1 MIIKT
6 WRDPYEAGFSP
17 TRPTSIE
24 LNEGLTV
31 LVGCNG
37 AGKSTLLQNIK
48 EVMNKQNIPC
58 HLYNNLNEGGSSA
71 FESAIYNGNMNLGVA
86 LFSSSEGESIKIN
99 IGQLSNLFDEFLET
113 GFMATRK
120 NRLSRALRDEEEH
133 IDSNIRVLLF
143 DAIDSG
149 LSVDSIVE
157 VKIMFDKLFET
168 ASKLGVVLYIVV
180 SANEYELARGVSCFD
195 VNLGKYITFKDYEDY
210 RAFIIKTRKNKEKRI
225 EKQAIWLDKKR
236 KREEEQYN
244 RLVEKCNA
252 KIQKIKDNAVGR
264 NLTFAEKYSIED
276 LERQIRNEKPN
287 WMR

>member
-236 KREEEQYN
+236 KREEEQYK

>member
-71 FESAIYNGNMNLGVA
+71 FESAIYNGDMNLGVA

-120 NRLSRALRDEEEH
+120 NRLSRVLRNEEKH

>member
-6 WRDPYEAGFSP
+6 WRDPYEVGFSP

-71 FESAIYNGNMNLGVA
+71 FESAIYNGDMNLGVT

-236 KREEEQYN
+236 KREEEQYK

>member
-71 FESAIYNGNMNLGVA
+71 FESAIYNGDMNLGVA

>member
-71 FESAIYNGNMNLGVA
+71 FESAIYNGGMNLGVA

-120 NRLSRALRDEEEH
+120 NRLSRALRNEEEH

-225 EKQAIWLDKKR
+225 KKQAIWLDKKR

-264 NLTFAEKYSIED
+264 NLTFTEKYSIED

>member
-113 GFMATRK
+113 GFMTTRK

-236 KREEEQYN
+236 KREEEQYK

>member
-71 FESAIYNGNMNLGVA
+71 FESAIYSGDMSLGVA

-99 IGQLSNLFDEFLET
+99 IGKLSNLFDEFLET

-157 VKIMFDKLFET
+157 VKIMFDKLLQT

-180 SANEYELARGVSCFD
+180 SANEYELARGMSCFD
-195 VNLGKYITFKDYEDY
+195 VNSGKYITFKDYEDY

-225 EKQAIWLDKKR
+225 EKQAVWLDKKH

-252 KIQKIKDNAVGR
+252 KIQKIKDSAVGR
-264 NLTFAEKYSIED
+264 NLTFAEKYSIEG
-276 LERQIRNEKPN
+276 LERQIRDEKPN